1 MNDTTAADW
10 FSQYGGDSWA
20 SAARRFAE
28 RARGHG
34 FDSRSEEG
42 PPPFA
47 WGPRRG
53 GPFGGPRG
61 PRSPLFN
68 SFFGPGPRRGPR
80 ARRGDVRAAILAL
93 LREQS
98 RNGYQVIQEI
108 ERRSGGLW
116 RPSAGSVYPALQ
128 LLEDEGLIEG
138 VEDGGRRE
146 LRLTDAG
153 RKYADEHPDE
163 LAAPWATVADSL
175 DQEARSLFEIV
186 AAVGAATVQVGQAGS
201 EAQIAKARQLL
212 SETRKALY
220 RILAEEDAPE
230 PEAGA

>member
-1 MNDTTAADW
+1 MNDPTAADW

-98 RNGYQVIQEI
+98 RN
-108 ERRSGGLW
+108 
-116 RPSAGSVYPALQ
+116 
-128 LLEDEGLIEG
+128 
-138 VEDGGRRE
+138 
-146 LRLTDAG
+146 
-153 RKYADEHPDE
+153 
-163 LAAPWATVADSL
+163 
-175 DQEARSLFEIV
+175 
-186 AAVGAATVQVGQAGS
+186 
-201 EAQIAKARQLL
+201 
-212 SETRKALY
+212 
-220 RILAEEDAPE
+220 
-230 PEAGA
+230 